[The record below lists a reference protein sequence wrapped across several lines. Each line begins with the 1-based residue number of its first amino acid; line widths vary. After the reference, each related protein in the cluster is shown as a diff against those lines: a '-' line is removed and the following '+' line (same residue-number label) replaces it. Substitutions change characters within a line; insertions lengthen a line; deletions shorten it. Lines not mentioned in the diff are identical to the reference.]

1 MSGSQSFDHM
11 SFNASYRPEILFVV
25 NGVLSLNA
33 SGILSFKSH
42 EPDADFNVPVNM
54 MKTADFSNARQGSF
68 KLLTTDG
75 HKYVIFCEERRFSYY
90 NKYIALFSL
99 ASSISNATSLE
110 RVMAEALP
118 EGVFVPSRPFEWV
131 KVVVTG
137 VLIVAIPVTL
147 FGLYVAFFFH
157 P

>member
-11 SFNASYRPEILFVV
+11 SFNASYRPEILFAV

-33 SGILSFKSH
+33 SGTLSFKSH

-75 HKYVIFCEERRFSYY
+75 HKYVIFCEDRRSSY
-90 NKYIALFSL
+90 NNYIALFGL

-118 EGVFVPSRPFEWV
+118 AGVFVPSRPFEWV

-137 VLIVAIPVTL
+137 VLIVVIPVAL